1 LEHLIEHPAY
11 SKPAIEFVAVATESA
26 AFFENASSFPKQDF
40 LERTAKLLALIY
52 LKASMLPTVEPVL
65 DEEPEQFVT
74 EQEYEFVRRNIET
87 LLEDSDAYLEVFHP
101 DIQLSDMPIAMSI
114 SEDIADIY
122 QHLKDFSLR
131 YHTGN
136 NDVMNDALVYGV
148 VSFREYWGQKLV
160 NCLRA
165 IHSVLYNNV

>member
-1 LEHLIEHPAY
+1 MEHLIEHTAY

-26 AFFENASSFPKQDF
+26 AFFENAKSFAKQDF
-40 LERTAKLLALIY
+40 LERTAKLFALIY
-52 LKASMLPTVEPVL
+52 LKASMLPAIEPVL

-74 EQEYEFVRRNIET
+74 EPEYELVRRNIET
-87 LLEDSDAYLEVFHP
+87 LLGDSDAYLDVFHP
-101 DIQLSDMPIAMSI
+101 DIQLSETPIAMNI

-122 QHLKDFSLR
+122 QCLKDFSLR

-136 NDVMNDALVYGV
+136 NDVMNDALAYGV
-148 VSFREYWGQKLV
+148 ISFREYWGQKLV

-165 IHSVLYNNV
+165 VHSVLYNV